1 MYRDLEDPFFR
12 NGTFIFSIVFN
23 NRLSRIG
30 NDPFLVKSDNLIASN
45 VAIKGAP
52 IFEGIFKFIKSIN
65 FGRIA
70 RLHVEHFLGMTV
82 VSVKI
87 ETGQAATFHA
97 IGGAAAEGTAPAIG
111 CLELRHFDLDILKVG
126 IFPRRNL
133 VGTSVDLA
141 RI

>member
-1 MYRDLEDPFFR
+1 MIFLP
-12 NGTFIFSIVFN
+12 FIFSIILN

-30 NDPFLVKSDNLIASN
+30 NDPFLVISDNLIASN
-45 VAIKGAP
+45 VAIKGAS

-70 RLHVEHFLGMTV
+70 GLHVEHFLGMTV

-97 IGGAAAEGTAPAIG
+97 IGGAAAEGTAPAIWEKLLKFWEKRKF
-111 CLELRHFDLDILKVG
+111 CLINF
-126 IFPRRNL
+126 NL
-133 VGTSVDLA
+133 LA
-141 RI
+141 QNDQ